1 MICQGIYNEGSWNI
15 LMTHAM
21 DTTVEM
27 VNSINVSAPNH
38 KSLKYY
44 WEKQNVNMMK

>member
-1 MICQGIYNEGSWNI
+1 
-15 LMTHAM
+15 MTHAM
-21 DTTVEM
+21 ATAFKM
-27 VNSINVSAPNH
+27 ANSIHASAPNH

>member
-1 MICQGIYNEGSWNI
+1 
-15 LMTHAM
+15 MTHAM
-21 DTTVEM
+21 STAVEM
-27 VNSINVSAPNH
+27 VNSIHVSALNH

>member
-1 MICQGIYNEGSWNI
+1 
-15 LMTHAM
+15 MTHAM
-21 DTTVEM
+21 ATAVEM
-27 VNSINVSAPNH
+27 VNSLHVSAPNY